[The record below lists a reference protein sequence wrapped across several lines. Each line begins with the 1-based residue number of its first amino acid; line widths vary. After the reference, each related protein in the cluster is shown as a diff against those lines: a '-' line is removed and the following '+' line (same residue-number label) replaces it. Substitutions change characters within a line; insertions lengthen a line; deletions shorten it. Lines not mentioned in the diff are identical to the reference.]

1 MTNNRDS
8 GSMAF
13 IEEGISRSPYSH
25 ILEVPSSDKMIL
37 EGMAFPPQFLVDT
50 QLSYGK

>member
-25 ILEVPSSDKMIL
+25 ILEVPSDKMIL